1 MAKPLDIWTLFRDA
15 VSLRASDIH
24 LKPGRPPYLRIDG
37 ELHPAPEYEILSD
50 EDLDRALQALLEGR
64 SRDALER
71 DRVYDFAVSIEGLAR
86 FRINAYYQMGRLAM
100 AARIIPIT
108 VKSIRELNL
117 PTKVEELAM
126 EDRGLILVTGVAG
139 TGKSTTL
146 AAMIDHINHR
156 KSVNIITIEDPI
168 EYVIPEDKSLI
179 SQREVGF
186 DTTSFY
192 AGLREALRQDPNV
205 IMIGEMRDR
214 ETIETALIAA
224 ETGHLVI
231 STLHTMDAKETINRI
246 VSVFPASQ
254 QHQIRVQLAMVLKAT
269 ISQRLV
275 PRKDGKGRVPAVEIM
290 VNNARV
296 RDLIL
301 EPGRVGEL
309 TQVISE
315 SYVPYGMQT
324 FDQSLYYLW
333 RRGLIDEETLFNFA
347 TQPDILRL
355 KVQGVTGGV
364 EGDTWQYFDDLAR
377 KDMLREAEEAGAQ
390 PPIDT

>member
-1 MAKPLDIWTLFRDA
+1 MAKPLEILTLFREA
-15 VSLRASDIH
+15 VSKRASDIH

-37 ELHPAPEYEILSD
+37 ILQPAPEYEVLTD
-50 EDLDRALQALLEGR
+50 DDLDRALQVLLEGR
-64 SRDALER
+64 SRDALEQH
-71 DRVYDFAVSIEGLAR
+71 RVYDFAVSIEGLAR
-86 FRINAYYQMGRLAM
+86 FRINAYYQMGHLAM
-100 AARIIPIT
+100 AVRVIPIT
-108 VKSIRELNL
+108 VKTIRELNL
-117 PTKVEELAM
+117 PRKVEELAM
-126 EDRGLILVTGVAG
+126 EDHGLILVTGVAG

-156 KSVNIITIEDPI
+156 KAVNIITIEDPI
-168 EYVIPEDKSLI
+168 EYVIPEDRALI

-275 PRKDGKGRVPAVEIM
+275 PRKDGQGRVPAVEIM

-309 TQVISE
+309 TTVIAE

-333 RRGLIDEETLFNFA
+333 RRGLIDEETLYA
-347 TQPDILRL
+347 YSTQPDILRL

-377 KDMLREAEEAGAQ
+377 KDQLRELEETGTE
-390 PPIDT
+390 P